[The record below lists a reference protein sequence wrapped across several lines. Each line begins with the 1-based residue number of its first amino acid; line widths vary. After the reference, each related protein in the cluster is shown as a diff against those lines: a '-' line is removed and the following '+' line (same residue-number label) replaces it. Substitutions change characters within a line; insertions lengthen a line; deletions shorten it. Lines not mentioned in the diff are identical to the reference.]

1 MELEKFIDCFKDM
14 FIYVLSEDRK
24 ELVYPNM
31 DDDKCKQTVA
41 MFSILEKK
49 DDGTLFNPYTRQ
61 VYEYTER
68 KVEID
73 SKIYIVIRLI
83 EVTKY
88 KNLVNQYVL
97 DETTGL
103 YLRKKLLIS
112 LNEYLKMA
120 IRNRESFS
128 LTMLDIDFFKKIND
142 TYGHQFGDLVL
153 NDLAQ
158 LLNMGVNGNHE
169 KKGILGRYG
178 GEEFI
183 FTINNTDYQYAK
195 DRNEHIRENI
205 EHELQ
210 YVEQNKIDLT
220 CSLGTVFVNYDQID
234 DVLIDDMASVRS
246 KVDSI
251 IKCADKNLYKSK
263 QLGRNTVTMTNYI
276 NNKK

>member
-1 MELEKFIDCFKDM
+1 MELEKFVDCFNDM
-14 FIYVLSEDRK
+14 FIFVLSEDKK
-24 ELVYPNM
+24 ELIYPNM
-31 DDDKCKQTVA
+31 DADKGKQTVA
-41 MFSILEKK
+41 LFSILEKK
-49 DDGTLFNPYTRQ
+49 DDGTFFNPYTRQ
-61 VYEYTER
+61 VYEYSER
-68 KVEID
+68 KTEID
-73 SKIYIVIRLI
+73 SKIYNVIRLI

-88 KNLVNQYVL
+88 KNLVNQYIL

-120 IRNRESFS
+120 VRNMESFS

-158 LLNMGVNGNHE
+158 LLNMRVNANHE

-195 DRNEHIRENI
+195 ERNEHIRENI
-205 EHELQ
+205 EHELK
-210 YVEQNKIDLT
+210 YVNDEKIDLT
-220 CSLGTVFVNYDQID
+220 CSFGTVFVNYDQID
-234 DVLIDDMASVRS
+234 DVLIDDMSSVRS

-263 QLGRNTVTMTNYI
+263 QFGRNTVTMTNYT
-276 NNKK
+276 K

>member
-1 MELEKFIDCFKDM
+1 MFYILIKNAIIKKRAIKGDIMELEKFIDCFKDL
-14 FIYVLSEDRK
+14 FIFVLSEDRK

-31 DDDKCKQTVA
+31 DADKGKQTVA

-61 VYEYTER
+61 VYEYTEK

-73 SKIYIVIRLI
+73 SKIYNVIRLI

-153 NDLAQ
+153 NDLAK
-158 LLNMGVNGNHE
+158 LLNARVNDNHE

-205 EHELQ
+205 EHKLQELSTRKTTKTKPSNC
-210 YVEQNKIDLT
+210 VSTSPIL
-220 CSLGTVFVNYDQID
+220 
-234 DVLIDDMASVRS
+234 
-246 KVDSI
+246 
-251 IKCADKNLYKSK
+251 
-263 QLGRNTVTMTNYI
+263 
-276 NNKK
+276 

>member
-158 LLNMGVNGNHE
+158 LLNMGVNGTHE